1 LVVRALGAN
10 DIVRAHLVFYKALWI
25 GRDLAVAGDR
35 VRRRKRGDDIR
46 AAAFEVPEV
55 VQVAIGKDNEAAV
68 LRLGIFARLLFADE
82 RILVFGFGFENQ
94 QRKAF
99 GIEQE
104 KVDEAFCAL
113 LEVGA
118 ERIQVG

>member
-1 LVVRALGAN
+1 
-10 DIVRAHLVFYKALWI
+10 
-25 GRDLAVAGDR
+25 
-35 VRRRKRGDDIR
+35 
-46 AAAFEVPEV
+46 
-55 VQVAIGKDNEAAV
+55 VQVAIGKDDEAAV